1 MNRRATNC
9 TTAVLEAAAEISLF
23 AATSRMVLG
32 PTEFS
37 IQWLPAAITTECEA
51 GRSAFTPPYVYVSY
65 FV

>member
-9 TTAVLEAAAEISLF
+9 TTAVLEAAAD
-23 AATSRMVLG
+23 ATSRMVLG